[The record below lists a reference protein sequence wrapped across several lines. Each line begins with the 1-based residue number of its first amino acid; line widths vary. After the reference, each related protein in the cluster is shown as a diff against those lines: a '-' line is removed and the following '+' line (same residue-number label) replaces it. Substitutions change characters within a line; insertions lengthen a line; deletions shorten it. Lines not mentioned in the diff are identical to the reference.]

1 MHSQEDFVP
10 LLDRLKTGANSY
22 FAKPFIRNSFK
33 RTLCMVRCFLGYSFG
48 VDEMPSEIDDAA
60 EDSAGAGVTASDDV
74 YLDGE
79 ELAVANAS
87 REAEG
92 DQSS

>member
-22 FAKPFIRNSFK
+22 FVKPFIRNSYK

-48 VDEMPSEIDDAA
+48 VDDMPSEVDDAA
-60 EDSAGAGVTASDDV
+60 EDSAGAGSTSDDV
-74 YLDGE
+74 YFDDE
-79 ELAVANAS
+79 ELAAANAT

-92 DQSS
+92 DQSD